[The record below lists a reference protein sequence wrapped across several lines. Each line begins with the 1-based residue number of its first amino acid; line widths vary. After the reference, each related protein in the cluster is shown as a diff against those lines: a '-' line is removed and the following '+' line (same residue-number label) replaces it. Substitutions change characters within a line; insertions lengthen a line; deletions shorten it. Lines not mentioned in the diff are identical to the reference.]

1 MRLGGVEFLGDD
13 AGGGGIEAKK
23 PGLQAVFDCLQALW
37 PALATVEHGD
47 DLQTLAA
54 HSVRNDVP
62 CAWNDELTSPRH
74 PTGTPEIRQRRQAI
88 DRSE

>member
-1 MRLGGVEFLGDD
+1 M
-13 AGGGGIEAKK
+13 
-23 PGLQAVFDCLQALW
+23 
-37 PALATVEHGD
+37 EHRD

-62 CAWNDELTSPRH
+62 CAWHHELTSAGY
-74 PTGTPEIRQRRQAI
+74 PTGPPQIRQLRQAI